1 MCISDDSDGN
11 SITILSAYKVS
22 DNRIKIIV
30 QKKKGIAAARNTG
43 IKAFKAKNVTICWQQ
58 KDSDMI
64 ITFDL
69 LQTWYGHHIYSEEI
83 KKIKERD

>member
-30 QKKKGIAAARNTG
+30 QKKKGISAARNTG
-43 IKAFKAKNVTICWQQ
+43 IMAP
-58 KDSDMI
+58 
-64 ITFDL
+64 
-69 LQTWYGHHIYSEEI
+69 
-83 KKIKERD
+83 KENM